1 MFSTR
6 NGAAK
11 LSLVV
16 VTGLV
21 GLKIA
26 VAVITGSL
34 SIFAQAVDSFL
45 DLFAVAIIFLAV
57 GVAAKPAD
65 ERHPFGH
72 GKVEAIAAVGQAILI
87 LTAAGFIIYTAVQRI
102 ISGVSIELTEA
113 GIGVMLVSL
122 IVSIFLSRHLLRVS
136 RATNSIALQ
145 ASAHNITADVYSAA
159 TVLAGLIVVYFT
171 GLSILDPI
179 IALLVVLFI
188 LKAAYDVLRSAFSEL
203 TDTRL
208 SETEENAIRSSFQKH
223 EHELVSFHELRTR
236 RAGKQRYVD
245 LHLVIP
251 KHATVEEAH
260 QLCDR
265 LEIEIKASL
274 PDTSINI
281 HVEPCSP
288 QCDQC
293 PLSCKEVPNKTLR

>member
-6 NGAAK
+6 KGAAK

-21 GLKIA
+21 GLKVA
-26 VAVITGSL
+26 VAIITGSL
-34 SIFAQAVDSFL
+34 SILAQAVDSFL
-45 DLFAVAIIFLAV
+45 DLFAVAITFFAI
-57 GVAAKPAD
+57 GIAAKPAD
-65 ERHPFGH
+65 EKHPFGH
-72 GKVEAIAAVGQAILI
+72 GKVEAIAAVGQAMLI
-87 LTAAGFIIYTAVQRI
+87 LTAGGFIIYSAVQRI
-102 ISGVSIELTEA
+102 ISEVSIELTEA
-113 GIGVMLVSL
+113 GIGVMLVSM

-136 RATNSIALQ
+136 RATDSIALQ
-145 ASAHNITADVYSAA
+145 ATAHNITTDVYSAA
-159 TVLAGLIVVYFT
+159 AVLAGLIVVYFT

-188 LKAAYDVLRSAFSEL
+188 LKVAYDVLKKSFSEL

-208 SETEENAIRSSFQKH
+208 SEAEENAVRSCFQKH
-223 EHELVSFHELRTR
+223 ESELVSFHKLRTR
-236 RAGKQRYVD
+236 RAGSQRYVD
-245 LHLVIP
+245 FHLVIP
-251 KHATVEEAH
+251 KHATVKEAH

-265 LEIEIKASL
+265 LEVEIKASL

-293 PLSCKEVPNKTLR
+293 PLSCKEVSDKTQR